1 MCGVCGG
8 GSVHGERV
16 CMCYLADVASFT
28 LHRFRKDPFLIL
40 STDFEKTH
48 SYGFTEQS

>member
-1 MCGVCGG
+1 MSVGGRGVLCGVCGG

-16 CMCYLADVASFT
+16 CMCYLADVASF
-28 LHRFRKDPFLIL
+28 HVIL